1 MNDLELIGR
10 LSENDPQA
18 FRILVEQYQ
27 DMVFRTSM
35 GLLHD
40 REEAEDISQEVFIE
54 VFRSIGYFRGESK
67 LSTWLYRI
75 TINKSLNELKKNQ
88 RQKAWSKFED
98 LIKGKKEDRRELS
111 IPDSSN
117 ESAGE
122 AKELRIILQQA
133 IDELPENQRI
143 AFVLA
148 KFDELS
154 YKEIAEIMNT
164 TVSSVESLVHRAKS
178 NLQKRLQKIHDTYY

>member
-1 MNDLELIGR
+1 MNDSELIGR

-40 REEAEDISQEVFIE
+40 KEDAEDISQEVFIE
-54 VFRSIGYFRGESK
+54 VYKSIGYFRGDSK

-75 TINKSLNELKKNQ
+75 TINKSLNQLKKIQ
-88 RQKAWSKFED
+88 RTKTWSRVED
-98 LIKGKKEDRRELS
+98 LIKGKKEDRRELA
-111 IPDSSN
+111 IPDRSSEN
-117 ESAGE
+117 AGE
-122 AKELRIILQQA
+122 SLELANILQKA

-148 KFDELS
+148 KYDELS
-154 YKEIAEIMNT
+154 YKEIAEIMNST
-164 TVSSVESLVHRAKS
+164 LSSIESLVHRAKS

>member
-10 LSENDPQA
+10 LTENDPQA
-18 FRILVEQYQ
+18 FRILVEQYK

-40 REEAEDISQEVFIE
+40 KEEAEDIAQEVFIE
-54 VFRSIGYFRGESK
+54 VFKSIGYFREESK

-75 TINKSLNELKKNQ
+75 TINKSLNELKKVQ
-88 RQKAWSKFED
+88 RQKTWSRFED
-98 LIKGKKEDRRELS
+98 LLKGKKEDKREFT
-111 IPDSSN
+111 IPDPDVEN
-117 ESAGE
+117 VGESQ
-122 AKELRIILQQA
+122 ELGKILQQA

-148 KFDELS
+148 KYDELS
-154 YKEIAEIMNT
+154 YKEIAEIMNS
-164 TVSSVESLVHRAKS
+164 TVSSIESLVHRAKS
-178 NLQKRLQKIHDTYY
+178 NLQKRLQKIYDTYY

>member
-40 REEAEDISQEVFIE
+40 KEEAEDISQEVFIE
-54 VFRSIGYFRGESK
+54 VFKSIGYFRGESK
-67 LSTWLYRI
+67 LSTWLYRV

-88 RQKAWSKFED
+88 RQKTWSKLED

-111 IPDSSN
+111 VPDRSGDN
-117 ESAGE
+117 AGE
-122 AKELRIILQQA
+122 SEELGKILQQA

-148 KFDELS
+148 KYDELS
-154 YKEIAEIMNT
+154 YKEIAEIMNS
-164 TVSSVESLVHRAKS
+164 TVSSIESLVHRAKS
-178 NLQKRLQKIHDTYY
+178 NLQKRLQKIYDTYY

>member
-1 MNDLELIGR
+1 MNDSELIER

-40 REEAEDISQEVFIE
+40 KEEAEDISQEVFIE
-54 VFRSIGYFRGESK
+54 VYKSIGYFRGDSK

-75 TINKSLNELKKNQ
+75 TINKSLNELKKIQ
-88 RQKAWSKFED
+88 RLKTWSRVED
-98 LIKGKKEDRRELS
+98 LILGKKEDRRELA
-111 IPDSSN
+111 IPDWSSEN
-117 ESAGE
+117 AGE
-122 AKELRIILQQA
+122 SQELANILQLA

-148 KFDELS
+148 KYDELS
-154 YKEIAEIMNT
+154 YKEIAEIMNST
-164 TVSSVESLVHRAKS
+164 LSSVESLVHRAKS
-178 NLQKRLQKIHDTYY
+178 NLQKRLQKIHDSYY

>member
-1 MNDLELIGR
+1 MDDSELIGH
-10 LSENDPQA
+10 LSENDPLA
-18 FRILVEQYQ
+18 FRMLVEQYE

-40 REEAEDISQEVFIE
+40 KEEAEDISQEVFIE
-54 VFRSIGYFRGESK
+54 VFKSIAYFRGESK

-75 TINKSLNELKKNQ
+75 TINKSLNELKKIQ
-88 RQKAWSKFED
+88 RQKTWGRLDDF
-98 LIKGKKEDRRELS
+98 IKGKKEDRREIS
-111 IPDSSN
+111 IPDRSG
-117 ESAGE
+117 EKAGE
-122 AKELRIILQQA
+122 SEELAKMLQHA

-148 KFDELS
+148 KYDELS
-154 YKEIAEIMNT
+154 YKEIAEIMNS

-178 NLQKRLQKIHDTYY
+178 NLQKRLRKIHDTYY